1 MPRIDLRIN
10 PTMLENRAQD
20 AALKGASG
28 YPPFDVEWFP
38 DEPAGIFLRITLA
51 VAGFDESE
59 LDAVAQDN
67 ILVVSGN
74 REEREDG
81 EYLFRG
87 IAGRQFRRQFAL
99 ADGMEVVGAKLDR
112 GLLAIDIA
120 RRPQE
125 VRKIKI
131 SVSQ

>member
-10 PTMLENRAQD
+10 PTMLEKSAPGE
-20 AALKGASG
+20 ALKGASG

-38 DEPAGIFLRITLA
+38 DEPGGIFLRITLA
-51 VAGFDESE
+51 VAGFDEGE

-74 REEREDG
+74 REERESG
-81 EYLFRG
+81 EFLFRG
-87 IAGRQFRRQFAL
+87 IAGRQFRRQFSL
-99 ADGMEVVGAKLDR
+99 ADGMEVIGAKLDR

-120 RRPQE
+120 RKPQE

-131 SVSQ
+131 SVSE